1 MTQQKPRAT
10 KGIDFTSV
18 HHDVYPAINLSKI
31 SLEGQRVFISGASKG
46 IGREL
51 AIAYAKAGAAAICLG
66 ARSDLSAVEQNVQET
81 AITAGKKPPQV
92 LSVNLDVSSR
102 QSVEAVA
109 KAVAQCCDSLDVLV
123 NNAGY
128 HSRFETIT
136 ESDPDDWWRSWEI
149 NIHGTYLMTRS
160 FLPLLLK
167 GYGKTIVN
175 ITSIASQFL
184 VSGASAYSTSKLAM
198 LRLSEF
204 TNVEYGAQG
213 ILAYSVHPGA
223 VPTELAT
230 DVMPKAMASAFLID
244 TLALS
249 GNTIVYLTQ
258 KRQEWLAGRYISV
271 NWDMEEL
278 FEKKDEIVEK
288 DLLKVRMVVE

>member
-1 MTQQKPRAT
+1 M
-10 KGIDFTSV
+10 
-18 HHDVYPAINLSKI
+18 
-31 SLEGQRVFISGASKG
+31 FISGASKG

-66 ARSDLSAVEQNVQET
+66 ARSDLSVVEQNVQEA

-149 NIHGTYLMTRS
+149 
-160 FLPLLLK
+160 
-167 GYGKTIVN
+167 
-175 ITSIASQFL
+175 
-184 VSGASAYSTSKLAM
+184 VSRSTSD
-198 LRLSEF
+198 
-204 TNVEYGAQG
+204 VETIHQ
-213 ILAYSVHPGA
+213 
-223 VPTELAT
+223 T
-230 DVMPKAMASAFLID
+230 DVDRSRKIILRGTDSLSYRIFTALI
-244 TLALS
+244 
-249 GNTIVYLTQ
+249 
-258 KRQEWLAGRYISV
+258 
-271 NWDMEEL
+271 
-278 FEKKDEIVEK
+278 
-288 DLLKVRMVVE
+288 